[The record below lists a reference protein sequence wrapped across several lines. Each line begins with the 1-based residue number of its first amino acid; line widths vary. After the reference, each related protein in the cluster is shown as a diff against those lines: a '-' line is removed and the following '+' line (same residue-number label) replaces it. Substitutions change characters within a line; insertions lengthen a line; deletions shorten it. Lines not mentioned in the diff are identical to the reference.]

1 MSVSPL
7 FTGELWE
14 WMLIGFFRLAW
25 SDELNIDRVVSF
37 LVLLRISIWKSVLRI
52 YIIGEIDVILKIWN
66 LQISDKTFILEE
78 SYLSCQILDN
88 QTVCPWMYIVAETRV
103 RNIRKEFNW

>member
-1 MSVSPL
+1 
-7 FTGELWE
+7 
-14 WMLIGFFRLAW
+14 MLIGFFRLAW
-25 SDELNIDRVVSF
+25 SDELNMNRVVSF